1 MLGEFV
7 AWLIGWDL
15 LLEYA
20 LIVAV
25 VAIGWSGYRAVA
37 ARRGGLHLPS
47 GRAARSV
54 PATGRVF
61 NVIAALVTLAVAT
74 LLVMRTEWGARS
86 IR

>member
-25 VAIGWSGYRAVA
+25 VAIGWAGYVQSLLDA
-37 ARRGGLHLPS
+37 AGLHLPE
-47 GRAARSV
+47 GRAAH
-54 PATGRVF
+54 
-61 NVIAALVTLAVAT
+61 
-74 LLVMRTEWGARS
+74 
-86 IR
+86 